1 MANFTLL
8 NISSV
13 YFDLWNPQEAVA
25 EDPEIFLQIQEIQ
38 GIKVNKS
45 AGHLVVKACT
55 N

>member
-8 NISSV
+8 NMSSV
-13 YFDLWNPQEAVA
+13 YFDLWTPQEAVP
-25 EDPEIFLQIQEIQ
+25 EDPDISSQIQEIQ
-38 GIKVNKS
+38 GKNVNKS